1 MGQQIMPLR
10 YIILPAALLL
20 SAAGPHAQPPS
31 PFYSEMDTAMS
42 RMMEQMHV
50 EPTGDVDR
58 DFVRMMVPHHEG
70 AIEMAVAQLKYG
82 KDPVLKRIAQE
93 IIIEQR
99 QEIDVMKMAV
109 GDPLPPSNPV
119 PTQQQKSNPRN
130 Q

>member
-58 DFVRMMVPHHEG
+58 DFVRMMVPYHEG
-70 AIEMAVAQLKYG
+70 AIEMAVAQLNYG

-119 PTQQQKSNPRN
+119 PTQQRKSNP
-130 Q
+130 

>member
-119 PTQQQKSNPRN
+119 PTQQQKSNP
-130 Q
+130 

>member
-58 DFVRMMVPHHEG
+58 DFVRMMVPHHQG

-119 PTQQQKSNPRN
+119 PTQQQK
-130 Q
+130 

>member
-1 MGQQIMPLR
+1 MPLR
-10 YIILPAALLL
+10 YTIVPAALLL
-20 SAAGPHAQPPS
+20 SAAGQHAQPPG

-58 DFVRMMVPHHEG
+58 DFVRMMVPHHQG

-109 GDPLPPSNPV
+109 GDRLPPSKPV
-119 PTQQQKSNPRN
+119 PTQQPKSNP
-130 Q
+130 

>member
-1 MGQQIMPLR
+1 MGQQTMPLR
-10 YIILPAALLL
+10 YTILPAALLL

-58 DFVRMMVPHHEG
+58 DFVRMMVPHHQG

>member
-1 MGQQIMPLR
+1 
-10 YIILPAALLL
+10 
-20 SAAGPHAQPPS
+20 
-31 PFYSEMDTAMS
+31 MS

-58 DFVRMMVPHHEG
+58 DFVRMMVPHHQG

-119 PTQQQKSNPRN
+119 PTQQQKSNP
-130 Q
+130 

>member
-1 MGQQIMPLR
+1 MPLR
-10 YIILPAALLL
+10 YTIVPAALLL
-20 SAAGPHAQPPS
+20 SAAGPHAQPPG
-31 PFYSEMDTAMS
+31 PFYPEMDTAMS
-42 RMMEQMHV
+42 RMMAQMHV

-58 DFVRMMVPHHEG
+58 DFVRMMVPHHQG

-119 PTQQQKSNPRN
+119 PTQQRKSNP
-130 Q
+130 